1 MSGVPRELAEH
12 TLNVDLNARLVK
24 QPLRRFK
31 EPKHKAIAAKLHH
44 LEDPEFIKE
53 IKTSTWVSNP
63 VLVPKKNTGVR
74 RVYVD
79 YIGLRKAFLSGC
91 IFWL

>member
-1 MSGVPRELAEH
+1 MLGVPRKLAEH
-12 TLNVDLNARLVK
+12 TLNVDLNAR
-24 QPLRRFK
+24 PI
-31 EPKHKAIAAKLHH
+31 KHKAIAAKLHH

-53 IKTSTWVSNP
+53 IKTSTWVSNL
-63 VLVPKKNTGVR
+63 VLVPKKNIGVR

-79 YIGLRKAFLSGC
+79 YIGLCKAFLSGC